1 MMETRSPPPPSG
13 IPQSLGKTS
22 ATDVEVL
29 LEFLFH
35 DGKLVLEPY
44 LLLVHIR
51 YDLFV
56 IISGRRWLEHVSV
69 NCFAIVPNSAPSGNS
84 NLSLQSMHCRKRPS
98 GDTMIAIR

>member
-1 MMETRSPPPPSG
+1 METRSPPPPSG

-35 DGKLVLEPY
+35 DGKLVREPY

-51 YDLFV
+51 YDRAEVVGTCLGKLF
-56 IISGRRWLEHVSV
+56 
-69 NCFAIVPNSAPSGNS
+69 
-84 NLSLQSMHCRKRPS
+84 
-98 GDTMIAIR
+98 GDCAEFCPVWKFKP